1 MGFKIS
7 EASSYRWPV
16 AGEVAGVRFSFK
28 ADFAFLPQERIDY
41 LTVASARRQALLERG
56 EDDADLQGVTARAIA
71 AEVLVGWNDV
81 TDDNDEPVP
90 FTAAAA
96 DRLLQIQGVAAAVVQ
111 AWGESL
117 QGAKLGNSKAPRGI
131 G

>member
-56 EDDADLQGVTARAIA
+56 QDDADLQNVTARAIA
-71 AEVLVGWNDV
+71 AEVLVGWSEV
-81 TDDNDEPVP
+81 TDDNDEPVV

-96 DRLLQIQGVAAAVVQ
+96 DRLLQIQGVAAAVVE

-117 QGAKLGNSKAPRGI
+117 QGAKRGNLKAPRGI

>member
-71 AEVLVGWNDV
+71 AEVLVGWDDV

-96 DRLLQIQGVAAAVVQ
+96 DRFLQIQGVAAAVVQ

-117 QGAKLGNSKAPRGI
+117 QGAKRGNSKAPRGI

>member
-56 EDDADLQGVTARAIA
+56 QDDADLQGVTARAIA
-71 AEVLVGWNDV
+71 AEVLVGWSEV
-81 TDDNDEPVP
+81 TDDNDEPVV

-96 DRLLQIQGVAAAVVQ
+96 DRLLQIQGVAAAVVE

-117 QGAKLGNSKAPRGI
+117 QGAKRGNLKAPRGI

>member
-56 EDDADLQGVTARAIA
+56 QDDADLQNVTARAIA
-71 AEVLVGWNDV
+71 AEVLVGWSEV

-96 DRLLQIQGVAAAVVQ
+96 DRLLQIQGVAAAVVD

-117 QGAKLGNSKAPRGI
+117 QGAKRGNLKAPRGI

>member
-56 EDDADLQGVTARAIA
+56 QDDADLQSVTARAIA
-71 AEVLVGWNDV
+71 AEVLVGWSEV
-81 TDDNDEPVP
+81 TDDNDEPVV

-96 DRLLQIQGVAAAVVQ
+96 DRLLQIQGVAAAVVE

-117 QGAKLGNSKAPRGI
+117 QGAKRGNLKAPRGI

>member
-56 EDDADLQGVTARAIA
+56 QDDADLQNVTARAIA
-71 AEVLVGWNDV
+71 AEVLVGWSEV
-81 TDDNDEPVP
+81 TDDNDEPVA

-96 DRLLQIQGVAAAVVQ
+96 DRLLQIQGVAAAVVE

-117 QGAKLGNSKAPRGI
+117 QGAKRGNLKAPRGI

>member
-1 MGFKIS
+1 
-7 EASSYRWPV
+7 V

-56 EDDADLQGVTARAIA
+56 QDDADLQNVTARAIA
-71 AEVLVGWNDV
+71 AEVLVGWSEV
-81 TDDNDEPVP
+81 TDDNDEPVV

-96 DRLLQIQGVAAAVVQ
+96 DRLLQIQGVAAAVVE

-117 QGAKLGNSKAPRGI
+117 QGAKRGNLKAPRGI